1 MIEKQT
7 YVTPESELFEVSLEG
22 CITVSA
28 PGFDDGGD
36 LIYS

>member
-1 MIEKQT
+1 MDNKQ
-7 YVTPESELFEVSLEG
+7 YYESPDVQVLEVRLEG

-36 LIYS
+36 LLFS